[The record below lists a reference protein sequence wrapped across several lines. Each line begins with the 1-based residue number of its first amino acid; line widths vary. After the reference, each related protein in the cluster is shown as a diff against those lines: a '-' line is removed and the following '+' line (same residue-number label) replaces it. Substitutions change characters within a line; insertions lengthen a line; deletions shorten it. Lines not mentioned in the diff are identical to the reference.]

1 MLSGAGAA
9 HHTATPRVLA
19 AITALFFLGF
29 FASEFSASQ
38 HQPDRLE
45 VAAAIK
51 PDAASRIRVAEA
63 FGRQPLSFEAN
74 QGQVDGQVDFLAR
87 GSGYTLFLTTR
98 EAVLL
103 LRARAAPLD
112 ARDQRGGSAAV
123 LRMQLSGANAQPH
136 VAGMDALSGKVN
148 YFIGNDPRRWRTNI
162 PTYAKVA
169 YQDVYAGI
177 DLVYHGAQGRLEYD
191 FIVQPGADPAAIALA
206 FQGAERLELDADG
219 NLVVHT
225 AAGPVRQ
232 PKPVIYQEV
241 GGLRRDVAGGY
252 VLKGPQQVRLHL
264 AAYDASRPL
273 IIDPALF
280 YSTYLGGSNDDVGFG
295 IAVDTVGNAYVTGFT
310 DSTNFP
316 TTTGAFQPVFGG
328 TFDAF
333 VTKLNPTGSGLVYS
347 TYLGGGGTDVSR
359 GIAVDTLGNAYVT
372 GATSSSNFPT
382 TPGAFQ
388 TAFGGVFDAFVTKLN
403 PTGSMLVY
411 STYLG
416 GSNDDD
422 GGGLAIDTVGNAYV
436 TGRTASSNFPTT
448 AGAFDTTFNGATDA
462 FVAKVD
468 ATGSGLVYS
477 TFLGGS
483 GFENSV
489 FSFGGIVVDASGNAY
504 VTGGTESSDFPTTVG
519 AFQPAS
525 AGNEDAFV
533 TKLNPTGSGVVYS
546 TYLSGS
552 STDVGT
558 AITVDGSGNA
568 YVTGVTFSANFPT
581 TPGAF
586 DTTANGENDVFI
598 AKLNATG
605 SSLVYS
611 TYLGGSD
618 SEFGRSIAVDSL
630 SNAHVTGETRSLNFP
645 TTPGAFQPA
654 FGGPL
659 GDFDAFVTKLNPT
672 GSGLVYSSYLGGN
685 GEDRGLG
692 IAVDTLPSPN
702 AYVTGLTR
710 SSNFPTTSGAFQP
723 VLAGPSDAFVAKI
736 IDIVLPPGPT
746 VGKVTGGGSIN
757 VAQGIGT
764 FGFIV
769 QRQVA
774 DASIHG
780 DLQYVNHAT
789 KTEVRSVMI
798 TTFVISGTMATFG
811 GTCTRD
817 RVPCTFTVKV
827 MDNGEPGTTD
837 SFTII
842 INAGPPEGG
851 TLRDGNIQIHQ

>member
-45 VAAAIK
+45 VVAAIK

-630 SNAHVTGETRSLNFP
+630 SNVHVTGETRSLNFP

-685 GEDRGLG
+685 GDDFGYG
-692 IAVDTLPSPN
+692 IAVDS
-702 AYVTGLTR
+702 ASVVWMI
-710 SSNFPTTSGAFQP
+710 SGAAMF
-723 VLAGPSDAFVAKI
+723 GSTCCTI
-736 IDIVLPPGPT
+736 MRVLPAPM
-746 VGKVTGGGSIN
+746 V
-757 VAQGIGT
+757 
-764 FGFIV
+764 
-769 QRQVA
+769 RE
-774 DASIHG
+774 
-780 DLQYVNHAT
+780 AT
-789 KTEVRSVMI
+789 M
-798 TTFVISGTMATFG
+798 
-811 GTCTRD
+811 
-817 RVPCTFTVKV
+817 
-827 MDNGEPGTTD
+827 
-837 SFTII
+837 
-842 INAGPPEGG
+842 
-851 TLRDGNIQIHQ
+851 